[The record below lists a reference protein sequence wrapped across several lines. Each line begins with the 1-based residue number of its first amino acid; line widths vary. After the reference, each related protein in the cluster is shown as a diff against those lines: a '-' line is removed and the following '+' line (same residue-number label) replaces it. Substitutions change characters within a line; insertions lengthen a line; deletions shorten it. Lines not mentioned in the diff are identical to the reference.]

1 LPKPTVTHNNLNSS
15 PLPLRNLA
23 ARHLW
28 QPLPRN
34 VVALGV
40 VSLLMG
46 TSSQMI
52 HGLLPVFL
60 VTVLGASIVSVG
72 IIEGIAEATN
82 SFVKVFSGALSDW
95 QGRRKPLVVL
105 GYGLATLSKPL
116 FPLAGDV
123 ATVLAARFIDRTGKG
138 IRDAPRDALLAD
150 QLPARARGPGFGLRL
165 ALFTI
170 GSVLGPLLAI
180 GIMLASG
187 GDFRLVFW
195 CAVVPAVLCVAV
207 LVMAVKEPP
216 HNRASGAPRL
226 AMRDFARLPAI
237 FWWLVAITATLEL
250 ARFSQA
256 FLLLKAREVGIEAAW
271 VPAFLVL
278 MSAVYGL
285 TAYPCGILADHVN
298 RRLQLC
304 AGVIALVCCHLV
316 LAVAG
321 TLWISALGAVLWGL
335 QMGIT
340 QGLVAAAI
348 ADAAPDDLRGTAFGI
363 YYLVDGVASL
373 LASSGAGILW
383 SMGGAGLAFSAGAA
397 LAGIVALMIAFGPL
411 PRAAD
416 RSSPLL

>member
-1 LPKPTVTHNNLNSS
+1 V
-15 PLPLRNLA
+15 LA

-52 HGLLPVFL
+52 HSLLPLFL
-60 VTVLGASIVSVG
+60 VTVLGASTVSVG

-82 SFVKVFSGALSDW
+82 SFMKVFSGALSDW
-95 QGRRKPLVVL
+95 QRRRKPLVVL
-105 GYGLATLSKPL
+105 GYGLAALSKPL

-123 ATVLAARFIDRTGKG
+123 ATVLAARFIDRAGKG

-150 QLPARARGPGFGLRL
+150 QLPPRARGSGFGLRL
-165 ALFTI
+165 ALYTI
-170 GSVLGPLLAI
+170 GSVVGPLFAS

-195 CAVVPAVLCVAV
+195 CAVIPAFACVAV
-207 LVMAVKEPP
+207 LVVAVAEPP
-216 HNRASGAPRL
+216 GNQANGARRL
-226 AMRDFARLPAI
+226 ALHDFRRLPAI
-237 FWWLVAITATLEL
+237 FWWLVAITAMLEL
-250 ARFSQA
+250 TRFSQA
-256 FLLLKAREVGIEAAW
+256 FLLLKAREVGVEIAW
-271 VPAFLVL
+271 VPAFLML
-278 MSAVYGL
+278 MSVVYGL
-285 TAYPCGILADHVN
+285 SAYPCGVLADHVN
-298 RRLQLC
+298 RRRQLC
-304 AGVIALVCCHLV
+304 AGVATLAGCHLV

-321 TLWISALGAVLWGL
+321 TAWMTGLGVALWGL

-348 ADAAPDDLRGTAFGI
+348 ADAAPDDLRGTAFGV
-363 YYLVDGVASL
+363 YYLADGVASL

-383 SMGGAGLAFSAGAA
+383 SVGGAGLAFGAGAA
-397 LAGIVALMIAFGPL
+397 LAAIVALLIAFGPFPHQPGHSTTL
-411 PRAAD
+411 PQRAV
-416 RSSPLL
+416 

>member
-1 LPKPTVTHNNLNSS
+1 
-15 PLPLRNLA
+15 
-23 ARHLW
+23 
-28 QPLPRN
+28 
-34 VVALGV
+34 
-40 VSLLMG
+40 
-46 TSSQMI
+46 
-52 HGLLPVFL
+52 
-60 VTVLGASIVSVG
+60 
-72 IIEGIAEATN
+72 
-82 SFVKVFSGALSDW
+82 
-95 QGRRKPLVVL
+95 
-105 GYGLATLSKPL
+105 
-116 FPLAGDV
+116 
-123 ATVLAARFIDRTGKG
+123 
-138 IRDAPRDALLAD
+138 
-150 QLPARARGPGFGLRL
+150 
-165 ALFTI
+165 
-170 GSVLGPLLAI
+170 
-180 GIMLASG
+180 
-187 GDFRLVFW
+187 
-195 CAVVPAVLCVAV
+195 
-207 LVMAVKEPP
+207 
-216 HNRASGAPRL
+216 
-226 AMRDFARLPAI
+226 
-237 FWWLVAITATLEL
+237 
-250 ARFSQA
+250 
-256 FLLLKAREVGIEAAW
+256 
-271 VPAFLVL
+271 